1 MAHRVADLC
10 VGRVSLPDV
19 ENRQLPVDRT
29 PGIAE
34 ITRAPIGRRA
44 RAAYAGEVTPRRL
57 LEPSRLA
64 PVAVDL
70 RRVFVVGT
78 ALWALALVVSA
89 VLVGAGV
96 VDGRQVWVSGA
107 GVALGFLALAWER
120 RRRARTTAAAG

>member
-1 MAHRVADLC
+1 M
-10 VGRVSLPDV
+10 
-19 ENRQLPVDRT
+19 
-29 PGIAE
+29 
-34 ITRAPIGRRA
+34 
-44 RAAYAGEVTPRRL
+44 
-57 LEPSRLA
+57 
-64 PVAVDL
+64 AVDL

-120 RRRARTTAAAG
+120 RRRARTTTAAG